1 MRGSDSARTL
11 AVINHACVRLFT
23 NHRDF
28 FNFVFIKRQNILLV
42 FQQNGRNFCQL
53 SGQLLML
60 SSGDILIKA
69 ASARII
75 EEAEFEHG
83 HQNPQHTLVD
93 LLLGHF
99 AGPDGLFEP
108 VTEPRLSGH
117 LLIQAL
123 VDRGGVGGS
132 PVRHDPASEAKPV
145 FEVPLQGGLVLARVN
160 RVDSVVAAHHRAD
173 VRLDGPLEGRVIQL
187 EPGPFVRV
195 LGDLPPEG
203 LLGVQDPVFGV
214 RDDVL
219 VLDALDQRLNE
230 PVAQIRVLSGRVL
243 EITPV

>member
-23 NHRDF
+23 NYSDF

-60 SSGDILIKA
+60 SSRDILIKA
-69 ASARII
+69 ASAWII
-75 EEAEFEHG
+75 EKTEFEHG
-83 HQNPQHTLVD
+83 YQNPQHTLIN
-93 LLLGHF
+93 LLLGYF
-99 AGPDGLFEP
+99 AGSDGLFEP

-132 PVRHDPASEAKPV
+132 PVRHDRAFEASPV
-145 FEVPLQGGLVLARVN
+145 FEVPHQDGLVLARVN
-160 RVDSVVAAHHRAD
+160 RVYSVVQHIYF
-173 VRLDGPLEGRVIQL
+173 LI
-187 EPGPFVRV
+187 
-195 LGDLPPEG
+195 
-203 LLGVQDPVFGV
+203 
-214 RDDVL
+214 
-219 VLDALDQRLNE
+219 
-230 PVAQIRVLSGRVL
+230 
-243 EITPV
+243 